1 MGRQLK
7 QLWTGLNQIKKT
19 ERAMATYQKYEEME
33 VLASIDEVWDFISS
47 PSNLKEITPDYMGF
61 EITSHGLPEK
71 VYPGLMISYRVRP
84 VLGINMNWLTEITQ
98 VEAPYYFVDE
108 QRAGPYALWHH
119 EHRLRPT
126 EKGVIMTDLVTYR
139 PPAGPLGDLARMLF
153 PLQGACPEKTL
164 WPALSQRSM

>member
-1 MGRQLK
+1 
-7 QLWTGLNQIKKT
+7 
-19 ERAMATYQKYEEME
+19 MATYQKYEEME
-33 VLASIDEVWDFISS
+33 VVASIDEVWDFISS
-47 PSNLKEITPDYMGF
+47 PMNLKEITPDYMGF
-61 EITSHGLPEK
+61 EITSQRLPEK

-126 EKGVIMTDLVTYR
+126 EKGVLMTDLVTYR
-139 PPAGPLGDLARMLF
+139 PPAGPLGDLAHYLF
-153 PLQGACPEKTL
+153 IKKQLDDIFSYRELALEKRYGR
-164 WPALSQRSM
+164 P